1 MTDTEKTLRKLTEA
15 YGGSIAVEHAEG
27 LPSVT
32 VSVDKLREVLSTLKT
47 DPDLS
52 FAMLTDLFAVDCFGR
67 TPRFEV
73 VYLLN
78 SLERKERL
86 TVKVKVNDDQSV
98 PTVSDIWAAAE
109 WLERE
114 AYDMFGLRF
123 DNHPDLRRILMVEDF
138 DGYPLRKDFPTEGY
152 GFEEPFRVKL
162 EEETEEVTTARNP
175 SPSEGKVV

>member
-1 MTDTEKTLRKLTEA
+1 MTDTEKTIKKLTGA
-15 YGGSIAVEHAEG
+15 YGGSIAIEKADD
-27 LPSVT
+27 LPCVT
-32 VSVDKLREVLSTLKT
+32 VAIERVREVLSSLKK
-47 DPDLS
+47 DPELS
-52 FAMLTDLFAVDCFGR
+52 FAMLTDLFAVDCYGR

-78 SLERKERL
+78 SLQIKHRL
-86 TVKVKVNDDQSV
+86 IVKVKVNDGESV

-138 DGYPLRKDFPTEGY
+138 DGYPLRKDFPTEGH
-152 GFEEPFRVKL
+152 GFNEPFSVHL
-162 EEETEEVTTARNP
+162 EEDK
-175 SPSEGKVV
+175 S